1 MFKTANPKQPFYVA
15 NIVDVSAKQQKV
27 LTKLYQPIIGARAV
41 SLYNTLVNEFDSIPM
56 RSEYHQMNYLQ
67 GELDENLN
75 DIFTD
80 LHKLEASGLIR
91 SFLSEVPTIGKVL
104 IFQLNEIPSAH
115 TFFRT
120 YLISSLLLEK
130 VGTKVFSQ
138 LTSEFTPHV
147 FNGIEQAQEITANF
161 FDVFHLSDEVA
172 IEAPIEVKQAAQ
184 ISQSDTYQ
192 VKMGQAKSI
201 DWELVKSYLDYYHI
215 STSEVDNNQN
225 DIAQIITFYNLT
237 EKQFVDEAIKS
248 FNPGQK
254 TLDMKAIQ
262 RIINQDIG
270 SNETKRSVQKQLAKT
285 PTKKIKVVN
294 KDKSLLY
301 QATHLSPED
310 FLMKLKERKGGF
322 VSANERKVIYNLQNQ
337 FGLTPELIN
346 VLVWTSLKYSS
357 VITPFSAE
365 KIANSWL
372 QNKITDASSAISYVN
387 NWQKNNRSTFSRNRY
402 VHKEKSTDW
411 NANKPEEKAELSN
424 EEINK
429 IFKNFGNK

>member
-15 NIVDVSAKQQKV
+15 NIIKVSANQQKV
-27 LTKLYQPIIGARAV
+27 LTKLYQPIVGARAV
-41 SLYNTLVNEFDSIPM
+41 ALYNTLVNEFDSIPI

-75 DIFTD
+75 NIFDD

-91 SFLSEVPTIGKVL
+91 SFLNEVPTIGKVL
-104 IFQLNEIPSAH
+104 IFQLNEVPSAH
-115 TFFRT
+115 TFFKT

-138 LTSEFTPHV
+138 LTSEFTPHI
-147 FNGIEQAQEITANF
+147 FNGLEDATEITANF
-161 FDVFHLSDEVA
+161 FEVFHLSDNAA
-172 IEAPIEVKQAAQ
+172 IKAPDEVKQAA
-184 ISQSDTYQ
+184 DTSRTDAYQ
-192 VKMGQAKSI
+192 VKMGQVKSI
-201 DWELVKSYLDYYHI
+201 DWELLKSYLDYYHI
-215 STSEVDNNQN
+215 SASEVDNNQN
-225 DIAQIITFYNLT
+225 EIAQVITFYNLT

-248 FNPGQK
+248 FTPGQ
-254 TLDMKAIQ
+254 THLDMKAIQ
-262 RIINQDIG
+262 RIVNQDIG
-270 SNETKRSVQKQLAKT
+270 SNKTKRSVQKQLSKA
-285 PTKKIKVVN
+285 PAEKINVVN

-301 QATHLSPED
+301 QATHLTPED

-322 VSANERKVIYNLQNQ
+322 VSANERRVIYNLQNQ
-337 FGLTPELIN
+337 YGLTPELIN

-365 KIANSWL
+365 KIANGWL
-372 QNKITDASSAISYVN
+372 QNNITNASSAISYVN
-387 NWQKNNRSTFSRNRY
+387 NWQKNNRNSYPQTRY

-411 NANKPEEKAELSN
+411 TTKKPEEKAELSN

-429 IFKNFGNK
+429 IFKNFGN